1 MQKQAL
7 ALGYFF
13 LAVFC
18 MLTSAHSF
26 VEFRI
31 PLLIAALLA
40 VIAGVGYI
48 STPLSAIIS
57 LVWRG
62 VCGIPSWLVGMVRLA
77 QQPPRREH
85 VSNDEKSF

>member
-1 MQKQAL
+1 MQKHAL

-18 MLTSAHSF
+18 MLTSAQSF

-48 STPLSAIIS
+48 SAPLSAIIS
-57 LVWRG
+57 LVWQG
-62 VCGIPSWLVGMVRLA
+62 VCGIPSWLVGMGRLA
-77 QQPPRREH
+77 QQPPHREH
-85 VSNDEKSF
+85 VSKDEKSL